1 MSRMSSPSRTAEV
14 TCPAGTVIGVRDG
27 RCNYFRSVPYARV
40 ARPFDD
46 PVAPQRGMLI
56 DATLDAP
63 ATPALSITTP
73 AGAQALAD
81 LPVVVWIH
89 GGRFEEGSHT
99 ELVSNPAGVAAAG
112 VVHVRVGYRLKFPGM
127 LPVTA
132 DAPGHYRAA
141 ADCAAALTW
150 IQRNIEAFGG
160 DPTNVT
166 VVGQSAGGALAL
178 WLTRRD
184 HYRGEF
190 RRALAISP
198 AFPRRGFEARKWA
211 ARGTLGVPLTREALN
226 ELAERNPAKLDRAY
240 QRFRARYPT
249 DMALGPHPLDP
260 TELAPVPTVV
270 TYTDGE
276 FYREGLAFRRT
287 RQRISDASVRRPARA
302 VAAGA
307 PGPVWL
313 AEHVRPGGS
322 PLGHSEDLPALFA
335 PDPWLLRFIRTGE
348 VGWASFADGG
358 HVERRSLGA
367 EAGTA

>member
-1 MSRMSSPSRTAEV
+1 MSRMSSTARTAEV

-27 RCNYFRSVPYARV
+27 ACNHFRSVPYARV

-46 PVAPQRGMLI
+46 PVAPARGMLI
-56 DATLDAP
+56 RATTDASA
-63 ATPALSITTP
+63 APALSITTP
-73 AGAQALAD
+73 AGARAMAD
-81 LPVVVWIH
+81 LPVMVWIH

-198 AFPRRGFEARKWA
+198 AFPRRGFESRNSHRCPPWSRTRTASFSGRALLFDAPVSASPMPPCA
-211 ARGTLGVPLTREALN
+211 APHGRGGLGTLRRWWP
-226 ELAERNPAKLDRAY
+226 RAAP
-240 QRFRARYPT
+240 RPRG
-249 DMALGPHPLDP
+249 LG
-260 TELAPVPTVV
+260 
-270 TYTDGE
+270 
-276 FYREGLAFRRT
+276 
-287 RQRISDASVRRPARA
+287 I
-302 VAAGA
+302 
-307 PGPVWL
+307 
-313 AEHVRPGGS
+313 
-322 PLGHSEDLPALFA
+322 
-335 PDPWLLRFIRTGE
+335 
-348 VGWASFADGG
+348 
-358 HVERRSLGA
+358 
-367 EAGTA
+367 

>member
-1 MSRMSSPSRTAEV
+1 MPHTEV
-14 TCPAGTVIGVRDG
+14 TCPAGTIIGVQDAGVR
-27 RCNYFRSVPYARV
+27 RFHSVPCSRIA
-40 ARPFDD
+40 APFDD
-46 PVAPQRGMLI
+46 PLPAEQGLLV
-56 DATLDAP
+56 DATAARP
-63 ATPALSITTP
+63 GTPSISITAP
-73 AGAQALAD
+73 KGATTLSD

-89 GGRFEEGSHT
+89 GGRFETGDHT
-99 ELVSNPAGVAAAG
+99 DTLSNPDFFAHAGVI
-112 VVHVRVGYRLKFPGM
+112 HVRVGYRLKFPGLM
-127 LPVTA
+127 PFHT
-132 DAPGHYRAA
+132 DAPGHYRAV
-141 ADCAAALTW
+141 ADCQHALAW

-166 VVGQSAGGALAL
+166 ITGQSAGAAIVL
-178 WLTRRD
+178 WLMRRD

-190 RRALAISP
+190 RRALAMSP
-198 AFPRRGFEARKWA
+198 AFPRRDFTARKWA
-211 ARGTLGVPLTREALN
+211 ARGALGVPLTREALN

-240 QRFRARYPT
+240 QRFRTRYPT

-313 AEHVRPGGS
+313 AEHVRTGGS

-348 VGWASFADGG
+348 VGWAPFADGG
-358 HVERRSLGA
+358 HVKRRSLGA
-367 EAGTA
+367 VAGTA